1 MPAQIGFDAGELAR
15 VAVELERPVLVLGQI
30 PQTAVD
36 DVRATMLEEQ
46 LDRYLA
52 RCGEFVSDIEHTLKV
67 RHDMGNHVQV
77 VLALS
82 ERGNFQEAHEHLAC
96 MAEVLNDTRRSEEA
110 VL

>member
-1 MPAQIGFDAGELAR
+1 M
-15 VAVELERPVLVLGQI
+15 
-30 PQTAVD
+30 
-36 DVRATMLEEQ
+36 
-46 LDRYLA
+46 
-52 RCGEFVSDIEHTLKV
+52 KV

-77 VLALS
+77 VLALP